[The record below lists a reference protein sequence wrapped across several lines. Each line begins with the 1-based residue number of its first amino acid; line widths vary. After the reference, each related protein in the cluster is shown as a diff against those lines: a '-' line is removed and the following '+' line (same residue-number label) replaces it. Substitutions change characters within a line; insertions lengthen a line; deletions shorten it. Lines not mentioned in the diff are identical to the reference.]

1 MKFKVIPPDISL
13 GVNGG
18 QRTELENINSK
29 IWVHIIYVLS
39 SLLTCYIMSDSLRI
53 MTFKNQGLIFYS
65 DVRCMYYCI
74 LKYKFGTSDKLC
86 CFLFFKVKGS
96 ETQWGQL
103 LLTAHTVTAQARP
116 KARTTRSKFLFFTIA
131 FSGLVNRL
139 LPHKTSLSAKCF

>member
-1 MKFKVIPPDISL
+1 MKFKVIQPDISL

-39 SLLTCYIMSDSLRI
+39 LLLTCYIMSDSLRI
-53 MTFKNQGLIFYS
+53 MTFKNQGQIFYS

-96 ETQWGQL
+96 ETQWGSSCWQL
-103 LLTAHTVTAQARP
+103 ARSLPRPGPRPEPRVWNSCSSPLL
-116 KARTTRSKFLFFTIA
+116 FL
-131 FSGLVNRL
+131 GL
-139 LPHKTSLSAKCF
+139 